1 MIVSKISLK
10 NWRNFK
16 SADVALS
23 ERMFLVGPNAAGKSN
38 FLDVFKFLRDLSVPG
53 GGLQK
58 AIADRGG
65 VPQIR
70 CLSARK
76 EPDIT
81 ISVELK
87 TPEDSK
93 FAWKYEIGI
102 KLEQRGEREPYL
114 SHERVWRNGESE
126 PVICRPDAQ
135 DKADPKRLTQTYLEQ
150 ISANE
155 KFRAVNSFFQ
165 EIKYLHLVPQLIKF
179 PEAFSSGK
187 KLASDPY
194 GLDFLQSVAA
204 TTPKTREPRLRKISQ
219 ALTLAV
225 PQLGELVYKPDETF
239 GIPHLEATFKHWRPG
254 AGKQRENQFSDG
266 TLRLIGLLWSLLSG
280 DSLLLLEEPELSLHT
295 GIVGQLAPLIY
306 RLQRGKNGKR
316 QVMLSTHSEALLANK
331 SIDPREVLMLIP
343 DKDGSTSLKPAS
355 TDKEIVALLSGGMN
369 IAEAVI
375 PRTYA
380 KGAPQLLLNF

>member
-1 MIVSKISLK
+1 M
-10 NWRNFK
+10 
-16 SADVALS
+16 
-23 ERMFLVGPNAAGKSN
+23 
-38 FLDVFKFLRDLSVPG
+38 
-53 GGLQK
+53 
-58 AIADRGG
+58 
-65 VPQIR
+65 
-70 CLSARK
+70 
-76 EPDIT
+76 
-81 ISVELK
+81 
-87 TPEDSK
+87 
-93 FAWKYEIGI
+93 
-102 KLEQRGEREPYL
+102 
-114 SHERVWRNGESE
+114 
-126 PVICRPDAQ
+126 
-135 DKADPKRLTQTYLEQ
+135 
-150 ISANE
+150 
-155 KFRAVNSFFQ
+155 
-165 EIKYLHLVPQLIKF
+165 
-179 PEAFSSGK
+179 
-187 KLASDPY
+187 
-194 GLDFLQSVAA
+194 AA

-331 SIDPREVLMLIP
+331 SIDPSEVLMLIP